1 VSAPSDIQ
9 LTIAADQPLGRI
21 PRELYGH
28 FAEHLGRCIYEGIWV
43 GPDSPIP
50 NTRGIRN
57 DVLDALRQ
65 LAIPVLRWP
74 GGCFADD
81 YHWRDGIGPHE
92 QRRATLNP
100 TWGGVVESNHF
111 GTHEFMDLVELLG
124 CDAYIAGNVG
134 SGTVRE
140 MSDWIEY
147 LTSEADTTL
156 VRERQANGRSEPWRI
171 RYFGVGNENWI
182 CGGNMRPEYYADEYR
197 RYQTYVR
204 NLRPDRPIYRIACG
218 ANSEDY
224 RWTEVRMERAGD
236 HFEGLSLHYYTVP
249 TGDWTVKGPATNFG
263 EDQWFATIKRA
274 ARMDEII
281 TGHSEIM
288 DRFDPAQR
296 VGLIIDEWG
305 TWYDVEPGTHP
316 RFLYQ
321 QNTLRDALI
330 AAQHFHIFHRH
341 AKRVHMANIAQ
352 TVNVLQAMIL
362 TDGPRMLRTPT
373 FHLFDL
379 FQAHQGATSLPVT
392 LSSIP
397 EYRYQDQALPA
408 IDASASRDHHGQT
421 HLSLINFDPHTD
433 HTLTLQLS
441 GDSSL
446 GPISG
451 QILTAA
457 TINTHNTF
465 DHPDTV
471 VPVPFDQ
478 AKLNSDHTLTLTI
491 PAKSIIL
498 LSLN

>member
-1 VSAPSDIQ
+1 MSAPSVIQ
-9 LTIAADQPLGRI
+9 LSIAADQPLGRI

-57 DVLDALRQ
+57 DVLAALRE
-65 LAIPVLRWP
+65 LSIPVLRWP

-81 YHWRDGIGPHE
+81 YHWRDGIGPRE
-92 QRRATLNP
+92 QRPATLNP

-156 VRERQANGRSEPWRI
+156 VRERQANGRSAPWRV
-171 RYFGVGNENWI
+171 RYFGVGNENWA

-197 RYQTYVR
+197 RYQTFVR

-218 ANSEDY
+218 ANEADY
-224 RWTEVRMERAGD
+224 RWTEVLMERARD
-236 HFEGLSLHYYTVP
+236 HFEGLSLHYYTLP
-249 TGDWTVKGPATNFG
+249 TSDWTLKGPATHFS
-263 EDQWFATIKRA
+263 EAQWFATIQRA
-274 ARMDEII
+274 ARMDHII
-281 TGHSEIM
+281 SRHSEIM
-288 DRFDPAQR
+288 DRFDPEQR

-341 AKRVHMANIAQ
+341 ARRVHMANIAQ

-373 FHLFDL
+373 FHLFAL
-379 FQAHQGATSLPVT
+379 FKVHQGATHLPVT
-392 LSSIP
+392 LSSVP
-397 EYRYQDQALPA
+397 EYCCDDQTLPA
-408 IDASASRDHHGQT
+408 IDASASRDHQGHT

-433 HTLTLQLS
+433 HTLTLQLTGGS
-441 GDSSL
+441 PL
-446 GPISG
+446 GPVSG

-457 TINTHNTF
+457 TIDAHNTF
-465 DHPDTV
+465 DHPDAI
-471 VPVPFDQ
+471 VPVPFQ
-478 AKLNSDHTLTLTI
+478 SAELHSDHTLALTI
-491 PAKSIIL
+491 PAKSVIL